1 MAHANE
7 DLVRR
12 GYEAFATG
20 DMATVASLFA
30 DDVVWHSPGR
40 SAISGDFK
48 GQDEVFAFFGK
59 LVEMTGGNFGIEVHD
74 VLANDEHAAVMVH
87 AKGQRDG
94 ASWEGNIVHVL
105 HLEGGKVKEIW
116 VHEGDQYAADVFWA

>member
-40 SAISGDFK
+40 SAISGNFK

-74 VLANDEHAAVMVH
+74 VLANDEHATVLVH

-105 HLEGGKVKEIW
+105 HLADGKVKEIW
-116 VHEGDQYAADVFWA
+116 VHEGDQYAADEFWA